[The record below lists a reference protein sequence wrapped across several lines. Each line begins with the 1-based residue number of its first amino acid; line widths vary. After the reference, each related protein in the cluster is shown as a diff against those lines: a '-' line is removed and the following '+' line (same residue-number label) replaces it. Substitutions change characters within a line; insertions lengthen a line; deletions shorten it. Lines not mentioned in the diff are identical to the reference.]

1 MFLHMSGLE
10 VNKIIAAIIMVI
22 LIIFIINNVGDT
34 IVNIDKEKQGKSAD
48 EARTVAIADSL
59 DSEKNNSEQT
69 NKLESIEQIS
79 PLLIS
84 ASLEKGEKLF
94 KKCGS
99 CHNYKKDGANKI
111 GPNLWDIINRT
122 KASSEGFA
130 YSTALSSSGGE
141 WTYEELAKFLY
152 KPKDYVKGTKM
163 NFSGLKKVEDRA
175 NIVFFLR
182 EQSDNPVPLP

>member
-1 MFLHMSGLE
+1 MSGLE
-10 VNKIIAAIIMVI
+10 VNKIIAAIIMAI
-22 LIIFIINNVGDT
+22 LIIFLISNVGDL
-34 IVNIDKEKQGKSAD
+34 IVNIDKEKQGKNANKI
-48 EARTVAIADSL
+48 ETFAVVDSK
-59 DSEKNNSEQT
+59 DMEKNNSEQVK
-69 NKLESIEQIS
+69 KLESIEQIS
-79 PLLIS
+79 PLLIN

-99 CHNYKKDGANKI
+99 CHNYKKEGANKV
-111 GPNLWDIINRT
+111 GPNLWNIINRA

-130 YSTALSSSGGE
+130 YSTALSTLGGK
-141 WTYEELAKFLY
+141 WTYEELAQFLY

-182 EQSDNPVPLP
+182 EQSDNPLSLP

>member
-1 MFLHMSGLE
+1 MSGLE